1 LDEKRFE
8 RTSEAEHKIQI
19 SGKKEPVHR
28 KCPNCG
34 NETVRWN
41 PYYIKQCGN
50 CEREGCVCI
59 RVRTYIYLDNKW
71 IPFTEARDR
80 ARKDKSI
87 NLKELDRKKLCF
99 DCYKAWRKFG
109 SLEVGK
115 FEQAKE
121 EGRVLN
127 ILFVCEDN
135 SVRSQTAEKV
145 FRNYERIEV
154 NSAGI
159 TEEALNHISEEMIGW
174 ADLIFVMEEEQKR
187 AVLRVSPSNESK
199 IVVLDI
205 PDVFREDDPELRDLL
220 KKRVVPYIENLRI
233 EN

>member
-1 LDEKRFE
+1 M
-8 RTSEAEHKIQI
+8 
-19 SGKKEPVHR
+19 
-28 KCPNCG
+28 
-34 NETVRWN
+34 
-41 PYYIKQCGN
+41 
-50 CEREGCVCI
+50 
-59 RVRTYIYLDNKW
+59 
-71 IPFTEARDR
+71 
-80 ARKDKSI
+80 
-87 NLKELDRKKLCF
+87 
-99 DCYKAWRKFG
+99 
-109 SLEVGK
+109 
-115 FEQAKE
+115 
-121 EGRVLN
+121 N